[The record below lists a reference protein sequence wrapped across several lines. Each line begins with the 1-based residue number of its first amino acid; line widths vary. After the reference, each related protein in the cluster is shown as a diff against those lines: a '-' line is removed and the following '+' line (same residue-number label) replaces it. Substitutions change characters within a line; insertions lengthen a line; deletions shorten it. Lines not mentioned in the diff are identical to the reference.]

1 MSKYLFTEKAWA
13 GYGKREIV
21 RDMTFSADRGQ
32 ILTIIGPNGA
42 GKSTILKSVASQL
55 ELISGTIFIDDKN
68 LQKLKRNEIA
78 EKMAVVLTE
87 KIKTQLTT
95 CEEIVEKGRFPY
107 TGVVGRLKSSDK
119 EVVKRAM
126 ELVNV
131 TDLADKDFSEISDGQ
146 RQRVLLA
153 CAIAQEPEI
162 IILDEPT
169 SFLDIKHK
177 IEFLT
182 LLRKLCTEHGLLV
195 VMSMHEIELAK
206 RASDLLLCVKNG
218 AIDKFGSPLE
228 VFKDGYIAELFDI
241 VLDSVPDEYRDLDCF
256 GGNSIG

>member
-1 MSKYLFTEKAWA
+1 MNRYLFTEKAVV

-21 RDMTFSADRGQ
+21 KDMTFSAQRGQ

-55 ELISGTIFIDDKN
+55 ELISGTIYLDEKN
-68 LQKLKRNEIA
+68 LQKLKRNEVA

-87 KIKTQLTT
+87 KVKTQLTT
-95 CEEIVEKGRFPY
+95 CREIVEKGRFPY
-107 TGVVGRLKSSDK
+107 TGVIGRLKEKDR
-119 EVVKRAM
+119 EVVDRAM

-131 TDLADKDFSEISDGQ
+131 TAIADKDFSEISDGQ

-169 SFLDIKHK
+169 SFLDIRHK

-182 LLRKLCTEHGLLV
+182 LLRRLCSEQGLLV

-206 RASDLLLCVKNG
+206 RASDLILCVKNG
-218 AIDKFGSPLE
+218 SIDKFGSPSE
-228 VFKDGYIAELFDI
+228 IFKDEYIAHLFD
-241 VLDSVPDEYRDLDCF
+241 VNLDAIPGEYRDLDCF
-256 GGNSIG
+256 GGKDIG